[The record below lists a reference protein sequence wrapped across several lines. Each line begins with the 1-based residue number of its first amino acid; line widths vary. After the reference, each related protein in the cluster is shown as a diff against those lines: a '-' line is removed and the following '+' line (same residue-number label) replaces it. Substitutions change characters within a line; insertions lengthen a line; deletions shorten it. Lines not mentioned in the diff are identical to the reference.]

1 MQITNKIISLIAAML
16 FSVILIISSVIPV
29 SAVQNGIYVAVANP
43 HYAHPV
49 TGVIED
55 SGGESSKVLGQS
67 MTDSALYKEALIE
80 GDENGNI
87 YVTIRLKLMDNIQNP
102 SFEVQQD
109 GYSPFKSVSH
119 TVMKEDWDNNTSD
132 FRFQIP
138 SENAIVRSSFYVV
151 AMGRNVVFYITFSN
165 LQSGS
170 SDFITSINVVET
182 TETVIPQQESPS
194 GNSAMSESENITEAT
209 TVSDI
214 INTHETEST
223 VTEIQTEESQ
233 TTTVKSQKDKE
244 VAGIIEFTND
254 TIDKDEDTGSADK
267 GINGCIF
274 VILGIVIIGA
284 AVAAVFIIKK
294 RKGNIGKDD

>member
-1 MQITNKIISLIAAML
+1 M
-16 FSVILIISSVIPV
+16 
-29 SAVQNGIYVAVANP
+29 
-43 HYAHPV
+43 
-49 TGVIED
+49 
-55 SGGESSKVLGQS
+55 
-67 MTDSALYKEALIE
+67 
-80 GDENGNI
+80 
-87 YVTIRLKLMDNIQNP
+87 
-102 SFEVQQD
+102 
-109 GYSPFKSVSH
+109 
-119 TVMKEDWDNNTSD
+119 
-132 FRFQIP
+132 
-138 SENAIVRSSFYVV
+138 
-151 AMGRNVVFYITFSN
+151 
-165 LQSGS
+165 
-170 SDFITSINVVET
+170 
-182 TETVIPQQESPS
+182 
-194 GNSAMSESENITEAT
+194 
-209 TVSDI
+209 SDI